1 MPNNYK
7 IVKDTDIS
15 DGYTRYFLY
24 VDDSFITGAD
34 TLEKIEAIA
43 QKVKDNGGSL
53 HIKETIKEY
62 TC

>member
-7 IVKDTDIS
+7 IVKDIDIT

-24 VDDSFITGAD
+24 IDNSFITGAD

>member
-1 MPNNYK
+1 MPNNYR
-7 IVKDTDIS
+7 IDKDTDIT
-15 DGYTRYFLY
+15 DGFTRYFLY
-24 VDDSFITGAD
+24 VDDRFITGAD

-53 HIKETIKEY
+53 HIKEIIKEY

>member
-1 MPNNYK
+1 MANNYK
-7 IVKDTDIS
+7 IIKDTDIS

-24 VDDSFITGAD
+24 IDDSFITGAD

-53 HIKETIKEY
+53 HIKETIKDY

>member
-1 MPNNYK
+1 MSNNYK

-24 VDDSFITGAD
+24 VDNSFITGAD

>member
-1 MPNNYK
+1 MSNNYK

-15 DGYTRYFLY
+15 DEYTRYFLY
-24 VDDSFITGAD
+24 VDDAFITGAD

>member
-1 MPNNYK
+1 MSNNYK

-24 VDDSFITGAD
+24 IDDSFITGAD

>member
-1 MPNNYK
+1 MANNYR
-7 IVKDTDIS
+7 IEKDIDIT

-24 VDDSFITGAD
+24 VDDRFITGTD

>member
-1 MPNNYK
+1 MSNNYK

>member
-1 MPNNYK
+1 MANNYK
-7 IVKDTDIS
+7 IIKDIDIS

-24 VDDSFITGAD
+24 IDDSFITGAD